1 MQLRKMAAMPGRF
14 AMEIAAVVCGVSV
27 LGAQQSAAGPVN
39 AAGLFLAEDSEH
51 NWLVIGGVIVVFI
64 VSSLF
69 GIYGAR
75 IRANKVEASA
85 RSLGYNFRA
94 RATTA
99 DSDLVIG
106 CYLGETGSKPT
117 VSNVL
122 EVART
127 AELKLILFDYAY
139 TTDDGESNVTTHQ
152 TIARIQAPLL
162 KLPSFLLFP
171 ETIFS
176 KIKVLFGGVDVNFPD
191 SPGFSDKYILRGQ
204 DEAAL
209 RAIFSPALRQALE
222 PLHHLTIEGAD
233 DALFIFRAGRCIEP
247 DELVARIEENKRI
260 LALFFEAQQA
270 NAGHA

>member
-1 MQLRKMAAMPGRF
+1 MAAVPVRF
-14 AMEIAAVVCGVSV
+14 AMRIATLVGAVFAFC
-27 LGAQQSAAGPVN
+27 AQQSVAAPVN
-39 AAGLFLAEDSEH
+39 AGRLFLAENSEH
-51 NWLVIGGVIVVFI
+51 NWFVIGGVIVVFI
-64 VSSLF
+64 GSSLF
-69 GIYGAR
+69 GVYASR
-75 IRANKVEASA
+75 MRANKIEGLA
-85 RSLGYNFRA
+85 RSLGYTFRG
-94 RATTA
+94 RATAA

-106 CYLGETGSKPT
+106 CYLGDTGSKPT

-127 AELKLILFDYAY
+127 PEFKFILFDYAY
-139 TTDDGESNVTTHQ
+139 ARDDAESTTTIHQ

-176 KIKVLFGGVDVNFPD
+176 KIKVLFGGADVNFPD

-209 RAIFSPALRQALE
+209 RAIFSPALREALE

-233 DALFIFRAGRCIEP
+233 DALFIFRPGRRIEP

-260 LALFFEAQQA
+260 LALFVEAQQA
-270 NAGHA
+270 NALHA